1 MKIQTYLTWHEEKN
15 KDLDFSTITD
25 IEGFAHLQG
34 CSRDLSALTN
44 VGSCADLRGCS
55 NDLPALTN
63 VGGNLYLQG
72 CSEELKKSLAKTLE
86 RCGNIYIEF
95 RDKPL
100 TLDGFKA
107 MYSENKY
114 VTDEN
119 GKKYQLVPVE

>member
-1 MKIQTYLTWHEEKN
+1 MKIQTYFTWHEEKN

-44 VGSCADLRGCS
+44 VGSCADLR
-55 NDLPALTN
+55 
-63 VGGNLYLQG
+63 G